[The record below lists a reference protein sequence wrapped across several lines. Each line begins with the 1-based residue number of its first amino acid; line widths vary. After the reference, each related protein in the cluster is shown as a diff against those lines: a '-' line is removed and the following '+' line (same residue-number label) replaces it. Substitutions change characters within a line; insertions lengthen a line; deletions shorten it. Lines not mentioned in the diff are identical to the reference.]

1 MGLFDRSL
9 KYFANRAI
17 QDIGQFRELHVNT
30 RDKSGYGLL
39 LLRGETGPID
49 VAVGRYQ
56 LVRDGGK
63 VVLQLREVSCSREWL
78 QALATRLE
86 SQMNLDLPPA
96 LASFLIMAKMV

>member
-1 MGLFDRSL
+1 MRLFDRSL
-9 KYFANRAI
+9 KYLANRAI

-39 LLRGETGPID
+39 LLRGETEPID
-49 VAVGRYQ
+49 LAVGRYH
-56 LVRDGGK
+56 LAREGEK

-86 SQMNLDLPPA
+86 SQLNIDLPPA
-96 LASFLIMAKMV
+96 LASLLIMAKMV